1 MSEQQVPSYC
11 AQCISRCGCLV
22 TVKDGVLTKVQN
34 LVGHPTGDVVCVKGK
49 AAPRIV
55 YHPDRLLTPMQR
67 TKPKGSDNPGWQAI
81 SWQQALRTIADKLG
95 QFKSQSGAKSVCWGI
110 TTPSAT
116 AIADSFVWI
125 NRLAHAFGSS
135 NKLFATENCN
145 WHKDFSHAYV
155 FGQGIGMPDYQNTD
169 CILLWGF
176 NPKETWPAHALQVT
190 EAQKRGAKLIVID
203 PRRAGLAE
211 QSDLWMGITPGTDGV
226 LAMALANW
234 LIANKQ
240 YDQSFVRRWSNGPLL
255 VRDDNGSLLSAE
267 DLEPGS
273 GNYSKP
279 EQLVAWDEQ
288 AQAIVLYD
296 AKSREYQSGSIED
309 TLLALDGRIELN
321 GISCRPAFSHYRDA
335 CQRYTLEY
343 AESVTGIS
351 AKQIELMASMIG
363 ESSAVSYFSWTGTAQ
378 HQQATPSTLA
388 IASLYGLTG
397 CLDKRGG
404 NVYFTKPPVNN
415 LMGFSLLSSEQR
427 KEALGADKPLG
438 PWKMGWVNSNDLHRS
453 VVQQAPY
460 KTRALI
466 AFGGNPVATK
476 PNEAFVRETLR
487 KLEFYVHADLFMNE
501 SAKEADIVLPVSSS
515 WERSGLN
522 PGFLVSQQ
530 AESLLQL
537 RKPVIESLGEAKSD
551 TSIVFEL
558 ARELGLGAHFWLG
571 DSDAALEEVLA
582 PTGVSLSE
590 LRAQPAGIDL
600 GLKTHYRKYCEQG
613 FNTPTGKLEFYSECF
628 LKQGYSPVPQFPE
641 IQGPSDYPLILTS
654 AKFRAHCHSQHKNIG
669 KLNRRA
675 DGPIVEI
682 SRALAQE
689 LSINANQKIII
700 ETPIGQ
706 VTAIAKLNADLAKHV
721 LCAQYGWQEDG
732 KNYNGII
739 EQTQSDPIS
748 GSNRLKSQRCRIV
761 NPGTCPAE
769 PN

>member
-34 LVGHPTGDVVCVKGK
+34 LAGHPTGDVVCVKGK
-49 AAPRIV
+49 AAPQIV
-55 YHPDRLLTPMQR
+55 YHPDRLLMPMQR
-67 TKPKGSDNPGWQAI
+67 TQPKGSDNPGWQPI
-81 SWQQALRTIADKLG
+81 SWQQALGTIADKLG
-95 QFKSQSGAKSVCWGI
+95 QFRSQSGAKSVCWGI

-116 AIADSFVWI
+116 AIADSFIWI
-125 NRLAHAFGSS
+125 NRLAHAFGSP

-155 FGQGIGMPDYQNTD
+155 FGQGIGMPDYKNTD

-203 PRRAGLAE
+203 PRKAGLAE
-211 QSDLWMGITPGTDGV
+211 KSDLWMGITPGTDGA
-226 LAMALANW
+226 LAMALANL

-255 VRDDNGSLLSAE
+255 VRDDNGSLLTAE
-267 DLEPGS
+267 DLGQC
-273 GNYSKP
+273 GANDP
-279 EQLVAWDEQ
+279 EQLVAWDER

-296 AKSREYQSGSIED
+296 VKSCEYQSDSIED
-309 TLLALDGRIELN
+309 PLFALDDRIELN

-343 AESVTGIS
+343 AQSVTGIS
-351 AKQIELMASMIG
+351 AEQIEQMASMIG
-363 ESSAVSYFSWTGTAQ
+363 ESKAVSYFSWTGTAQ
-378 HQQATPSTLA
+378 HQQATQTTLA

-404 NVYFTKPPVNN
+404 NVYFSKPPVNN
-415 LMGFSLLSSEQR
+415 LMGFSLLSSELR

-453 VVQQAPY
+453 VIHKAPY

-466 AFGGNPVATK
+466 AFGGNPIATK

-487 KLEFYVHADLFMNE
+487 ELEFYVHADLFMNE

-515 WERSGLN
+515 WERSGLT

-537 RKPVIESLGEAKSD
+537 RKPVIEPLGEAKSD

-558 ARELGLGAHFWLG
+558 AGQLGLGEHFWEG
-571 DSDAALEEVLA
+571 EIDAALEEVLA

-590 LRAQPAGIDL
+590 LKAQPAGIDL
-600 GLKTHYRKYCEQG
+600 GLKTHYRKYRNQG
-613 FNTPTGKLEFYSECF
+613 FNTHSGKLELYSECL
-628 LKQGYSPVPQFPE
+628 LKSGYSPVPQFPE
-641 IQGPSDYPLILTS
+641 IQAPSDYPLILTS

-669 KLNRRA
+669 MLNRRA
-675 DGPIVEI
+675 DAPLVEI

-689 LSINANQKIII
+689 LSISANQTIII
-700 ETPIGQ
+700 ETPIGRM
-706 VTAIAKLNADLAKHV
+706 TAIARLNADLAKNV
-721 LCAQYGWQEDG
+721 LCAQYGWQESG

-748 GSNRLKSQRCRIV
+748 GSNRLKSQWCRIRKLETQ
-761 NPGTCPAE
+761 PG
-769 PN
+769 